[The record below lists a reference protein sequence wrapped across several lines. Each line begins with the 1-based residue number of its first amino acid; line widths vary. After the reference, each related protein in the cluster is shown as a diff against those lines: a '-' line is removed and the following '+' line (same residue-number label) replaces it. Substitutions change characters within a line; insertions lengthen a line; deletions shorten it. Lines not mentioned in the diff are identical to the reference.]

1 MRTDAP
7 VLEYLEQRHMIGV
20 LELIFRVV
28 PEHSDKQYWQCV
40 VGAFERRGLS
50 NAEYFYDGAMHRITL
65 KVEPSNFDASTDELE
80 ASISEAG
87 RQYLEEVIPA
97 REAAAAQRA
106 ESEARARRE
115 SELID
120 QRLRRRFP
128 GLSVADEPE

>member
-1 MRTDAP
+1 MLSDPP

-40 VGAFERRGLS
+40 VGAFEQRGLS
-50 NAEYFYDGAMHRITL
+50 NAEYFYDGSIHRITL

-80 ASISEAG
+80 AAVADAG
-87 RQYLEEVIPA
+87 RLYLEEIIPA
-97 REAAAAQRA
+97 REAAAAERA
-106 ESEARARRE
+106 AVEAQARRE

-120 QRLRRRFP
+120 AKLRRRFP
-128 GLSVADEPE
+128 GLSAESE